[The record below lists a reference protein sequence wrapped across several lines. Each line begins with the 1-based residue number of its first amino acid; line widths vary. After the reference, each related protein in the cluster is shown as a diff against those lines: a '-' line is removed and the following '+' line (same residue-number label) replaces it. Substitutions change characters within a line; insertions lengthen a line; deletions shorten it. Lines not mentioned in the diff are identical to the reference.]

1 MNESALRAHGL
12 GSLNWV
18 NTKSGVKSEP
28 GQAGDGPQNS
38 SGISKKHDTWISGG
52 YHRKYQG
59 HRVPT
64 LGGMVWLAWIHS
76 PFSLKGI
83 RTWFLILLPP
93 SSNYFST
100 YYFCARLLEK
110 GYFLMCTSE
119 VPKDLYAM
127 SHFSSKLKQTVATII
142 KGALSWVS
150 NIWVPLL
157 RPNAEMER

>member
-64 LGGMVWLAWIHS
+64 LGGMV
-76 PFSLKGI
+76 
-83 RTWFLILLPP
+83 
-93 SSNYFST
+93 
-100 YYFCARLLEK
+100 
-110 GYFLMCTSE
+110 
-119 VPKDLYAM
+119 
-127 SHFSSKLKQTVATII
+127 
-142 KGALSWVS
+142 
-150 NIWVPLL
+150 
-157 RPNAEMER
+157 